1 MSTPS
6 TPGTTALPVSSTQLV
21 WAVVVLVMGSV
32 AAVCFLAFALP
43 EGKNPAL
50 YVGLVFQTLLQVLG
64 LIALMFKVG
73 QVKNDV
79 SAIRNGEMEG
89 KLHHVLDQ
97 REEGATRAA
106 SLGTPPDDKR

>member
-1 MSTPS
+1 MSTRN
-6 TPGTTALPVSSTQLV
+6 TTALPVSSTALV
-21 WAVVVLVMGSV
+21 WAVVVLVLGSV

-64 LIALMFKVG
+64 LVALMFKVG
-73 QVKNDV
+73 QVKDDV

-89 KLHHVLDQ
+89 KLQTVLD
-97 REEGATRAA
+97 RHEVDRGR
-106 SLGTPPDDKR
+106 